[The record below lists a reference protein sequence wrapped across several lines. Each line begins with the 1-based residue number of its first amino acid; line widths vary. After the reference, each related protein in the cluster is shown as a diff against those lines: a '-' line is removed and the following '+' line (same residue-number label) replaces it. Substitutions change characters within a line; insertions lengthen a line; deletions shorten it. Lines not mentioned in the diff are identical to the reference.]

1 MNAVEGNM
9 ETLVRAVAGNR
20 AVRVVASVTTRLVEE
35 ARSRQG
41 SAPTATAA
49 LGRALTASG
58 LLAGM
63 LKGEQKVTIRVLGDG
78 PLGGIVTDGTA
89 AGDVRGYVQNPEVD
103 LPPRSRHKLNVG
115 AAVGRGTIHV
125 TRDLG
130 LRYPYHGSAPLVS
143 GEIGED
149 LAHYL
154 ARSEQIPSVVSLG
167 VLVERDGRV
176 GAAGG
181 FIVQVMPGADPEAVA
196 YLEAHVRTLPPVT
209 HLVRQ
214 GMGPADLARM
224 GLGDLGMHMVEER
237 AVRFRCTCSRERVEG
252 VLLSLGCEEIRSL
265 LAQEGRAEVRCRFCG
280 EVYLLGEE
288 ALRELLGRLGPGLRP
303 VS

>member
-1 MNAVEGNM
+1 M
-9 ETLVRAVAGNR
+9 ETMVRAVAREG
-20 AVRVVASVTTRLVEE
+20 AVRVLASVTTALVEE
-35 ARSRQG
+35 ARWRQG

-78 PLGGIVTDGTA
+78 PLGGIITDGTA
-89 AGDVRGYVQNPEVD
+89 AGDVRGYVQNPEVH
-103 LPPRSRHKLNVG
+103 LPLRSPHKLNVG

-130 LRYPYHGSAPLVS
+130 LRYPYHGSAPLIS

-149 LAHYL
+149 LAYYL
-154 ARSEQIPSVVSLG
+154 AQSEQLPSVVSLG
-167 VLVERDGRV
+167 VLVERDGQV
-176 GAAGG
+176 AASGG
-181 FIVQVMPGADPEAVA
+181 FIAQVMPGADAEVVE
-196 YLEAHVRTLPPVT
+196 YLEAHARTLPPVT
-209 HLVRQ
+209 HLVR
-214 GMGPADLARM
+214 GGAGSTDLARVA
-224 GLGDLGMHMVEER
+224 LGDLEMQVLEER
-237 AVRFRCTCSRERVEG
+237 AVRFHCTCSAERVEG
-252 VLLSLGCEEIRSL
+252 VLLSLGRDEIASL

-280 EVYLLGEE
+280 EVYLLGAT
-288 ALRELLGRLGPGLRP
+288 ALRDLLARLGPGSKP

>member
-1 MNAVEGNM
+1 MDTM
-9 ETLVRAVAGNR
+9 VRAVARGS
-20 AVRVVASVTTRLVEE
+20 AVRAFASVTTQLVEE

-63 LKGEQKVTIRVLGDG
+63 LKGQQKVTVRILGDG
-78 PLGGIVTDGTA
+78 PLGGIITDGTA
-89 AGDVRGYVQNPEVD
+89 AGDVRGYVQNPDVH
-103 LPPRSRHKLNVG
+103 LPLRSRRKLNVG
-115 AAVGRGTIHV
+115 AAVGQGTLHV

-154 ARSEQIPSVVSLG
+154 ARSEQIHSIVSLG
-167 VLVERDGRV
+167 VLVERDGHV
-176 GAAGG
+176 GASGG
-181 FIVQVMPGADPEAVA
+181 FIVQVMPGADHDVVEH
-196 YLEAHVRTLPPVT
+196 LEAHARTVPPVT

-214 GMGPADLARM
+214 GLGSGDLARVA
-224 GLGDLGMHMVEER
+224 LGDLGADVLEER
-237 AVRFRCTCSRERVEG
+237 PVRFRCTCSAERVEG
-252 VLLSLGCEEIRSL
+252 VLLSLGRDEIESL

-280 EVYLLGEE
+280 EVYVLDAG
-288 ALRELLGRLGPGLRP
+288 ALRGLLARLAT